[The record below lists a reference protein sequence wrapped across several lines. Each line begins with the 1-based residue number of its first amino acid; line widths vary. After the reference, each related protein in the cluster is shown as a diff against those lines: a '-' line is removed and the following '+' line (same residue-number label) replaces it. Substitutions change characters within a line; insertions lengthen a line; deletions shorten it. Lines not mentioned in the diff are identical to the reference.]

1 MKLNA
6 IYVALAAIAAGQVAQ
21 AQTNPAPESSEAGP
35 VEHVLVTMPLH
46 KPVSDTA
53 FPVNVIT
60 GDELSREVRSTLGET
75 IENQPGMFNASYG
88 PGVGQ
93 PVIRG
98 LAGPRVLVLQNGTTS
113 ADVSTYSQD
122 HAVAVEPLLANTV
135 EILRGPSTLYYGGGA
150 LGGVVNVIDNRIPVQ
165 QVEGTRARV
174 GYRYDGASSGNVAAG
189 MVETSLGDVS
199 LHFDGVIRETD
210 DLDVADGTGTEGGDT
225 LLNTDTEAESF
236 TLGGAWHFD
245 KGFFGLSVS
254 QLNSNYGL
262 PAGTHDHSH
271 GDEHG
276 DEHDEAHEGEHAEH
290 HDEGDDH
297 MGEEGEGIRLDLE
310 QTRYDALVHLHDPLP
325 GISVARGFLTRTEY
339 MHQEI
344 EPGGGIGVEFDSETT
359 EARVELVHNAI
370 GNFDGAVGLQY
381 IDNAFSAV
389 GEEAYVVP
397 TDVERLGVFF
407 KEDWH
412 RDALTV
418 EFGARLDSDELTPLN
433 NAGPRRS
440 FDSLSFSTGLSYA
453 LMDDLQLT
461 AAVSRAERAPSVSE
475 LYANVTNLESEEY
488 VEHVAIGAIPLGDVD
503 LDTEQSLNFEAGF
516 SWTSGGHQVSVTAF
530 AYDFDSFIYARNTGM
545 FGEAH
550 GHDDHDHEEEHE
562 HEADHSAD
570 HDEGHEEAHAHEEEH
585 GHEEMHD
592 EHDHGE
598 EGAPILQWDQEA
610 ALFVGVEVDADWLLS
625 DSDHGR
631 LMLETGVDYV
641 RADLDRGGDVPRMP
655 PLRGRLGLNWADEHG
670 YYFARL
676 VATDRQDRAGRFE
689 EDTDG
694 WVRLDLGAEWNIPLK
709 SGALTVNAGVRNL
722 SNEEIRL
729 STSFLREDAPE
740 PGRSLQLGVRW
751 DL

>member
-6 IYVALAAIAAGQVAQ
+6 IYVALAAIAAGQTAQ
-21 AQTNPAPESSEAGP
+21 AQTDHGTHQHPAGP
-35 VEHVLVTMPLH
+35 IEHVLVTVPLH
-46 KPVSDTA
+46 KEITDTP
-53 FPVNVIT
+53 FPVNVMT

-98 LAGPRVLVLQNGTTS
+98 LAGPRVMVLQNGTTS

-150 LGGVVNVIDNRIPVQ
+150 IGGVVNVIDNRIPVKH
-165 QVEGTRARV
+165 VDETRARV

-189 MVETSLGDVS
+189 MVETSLGDLS

-210 DLDVADGTGTEGGDT
+210 DLDVADGAGTEEGDV
-225 LLNTDTEAESF
+225 LLNTDTEADSF

-254 QLNSNYGL
+254 QMNSNYGL

-271 GDEHG
+271 DDEH
-276 DEHDEAHEGEHAEH
+276 EEELEEAH
-290 HDEGDDH
+290 DDH
-297 MGEEGEGIRLDLE
+297 DHMEDEEGGIRLDLE

-325 GISVARGFLTRTEY
+325 GIEVARGFLTVTEY
-339 MHQEI
+339 AHKEL
-344 EPGGGIGVEFDSETT
+344 EPGGGIGVEFDSDTT
-359 EARVELVHNAI
+359 EARVELVHNPV

-381 IDNAFSAV
+381 INNEFSAV

-397 TDVERLGVFF
+397 TDVELLGIFF
-407 KEDWH
+407 NEDWH
-412 RDALTV
+412 RDALTI

-433 NAGPRRS
+433 NAGPGRS
-440 FDSLSFSTGLSYA
+440 FDSLSASAGLSYA
-453 LMDDLQLT
+453 LFDGLQLNT
-461 AAVSRAERAPSVSE
+461 SVSRAERAPTVSE

-516 SWTSGGHQVSVTAF
+516 TWVGGGHQVSLTGFV
-530 AYDFDSFIYARNTGM
+530 YDFDSFIYARNTGL

-550 GHDDHDHEEEHE
+550 GHDDHDHEEE
-562 HEADHSAD
+562 D
-570 HDEGHEEAHAHEEEH
+570 HDHEEEH
-585 GHEEMHD
+585 DDHDMDHDEDHDHEED
-592 EHDHGE
+592 YDE

-610 ALFVGVEVDADWLLS
+610 ALFVGIELDANWLLS
-625 DSDHGR
+625 DGEGGR
-631 LMLETGVDYV
+631 LMLETGFDYV

-670 YYFARL
+670 YYFARV

-689 EDTDG
+689 EETDG
-694 WVRLDLGAEWNIPLK
+694 WVRVDLGAEWNIPLK
-709 SGALTVNAGVRNL
+709 SGELSVNAGVRNL
-722 SNEEIRL
+722 TNEEIRL
-729 STSFLREDAPE
+729 STSFLREYAPE
-740 PGRSLQLGVRW
+740 PGRSLQFGVRW